1 VPLEARAHTEAGA
14 EAFVRFYIDQLNLAW
29 TSPRTGLLPPL
40 SEPGCKSCA
49 AFERTARGLVL
60 AGHRYSNTPVS
71 VTSVNAYGGAPAGEQ
86 LLRFRGVQN
95 TVDIVDRPGG
105 TVSTDRLEPIV
116 WDVLL
121 GWTEGS
127 WRVLDLG

>member
-1 VPLEARAHTEAGA
+1 M
-14 EAFVRFYIDQLNLAW
+14 RFYIDQLNLAW
-29 TSPRTGLLPPL
+29 TSPRSGLLPPL
-40 SEPGCKSCA
+40 SDPGCKSCA
-49 AFERTARGLVL
+49 AFERTARGLVS
-60 AGHRYSNTPVS
+60 AGHRYSTTPVS

-86 LLRFRGVQN
+86 LLRLRGVQN
-95 TVDIVDRPGG
+95 RDDIVDRSGR

-121 GWTEGS
+121 GWEEGA